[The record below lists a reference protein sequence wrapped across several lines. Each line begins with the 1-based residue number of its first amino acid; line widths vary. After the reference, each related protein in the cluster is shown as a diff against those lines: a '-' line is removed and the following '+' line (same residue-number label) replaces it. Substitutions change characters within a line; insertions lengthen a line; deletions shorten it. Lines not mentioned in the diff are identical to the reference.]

1 MPELSH
7 RLLGVVIIILPGLG
21 QRVGLV
27 DEEERMLLK
36 ELVDQRRGLADV
48 AALELCAGNLEAAFA
63 SEARFQ

>member
-1 MPELSH
+1 M
-7 RLLGVVIIILPGLG
+7 IIILPGLG